1 MSSFVRSVGAAGR
14 GLSRVLPVVVLILA
28 VAGGAAA
35 QTGPQPYVP
44 EVGQEGKDVIW
55 VPTEQS
61 LVQRMLDIAKV
72 TPQDYL
78 IDLGSGD
85 GRTVI
90 AAAKRGLRAHGIEFN
105 PKMVTLARDNA
116 AKAGVTGRATFER
129 GDIFEKDFSKADILT
144 MFLLDEINERL
155 RPKILEM
162 KPGTRVV
169 TNTFSMGDWPADDTA
184 HISNC
189 QDFCTTML
197 WIVPAKVEGTWRLGD
212 RELRLKQEFQ
222 MLRGTLG
229 AASISAARLR
239 GVEIT
244 FVANGVQYKGTVSG
258 KEISG
263 KSNDAAASSWT
274 ATRQ

>member
-1 MSSFVRSVGAAGR
+1 MSFRFSGIGRALAAVACI
-14 GLSRVLPVVVLILA
+14 LSL
-28 VAGGAAA
+28 AGGAAA
-35 QTGPQPYVP
+35 QTAPQPYVP

-55 VPTEQS
+55 VPTDQS
-61 LVQRMLDIAKV
+61 LVQRMLDLAKV
-72 TPQDYL
+72 APQDYL

-105 PKMVTLARDNA
+105 PKMVTFARDNA
-116 AKAGVTGRATFER
+116 AKAGVTSRATFEQ
-129 GDIFEKDFSKADILT
+129 GDIFEKDFSKADVLT

-184 HISNC
+184 QIANC

-197 WIVPAKVEGTWRLGD
+197 WVVPAKVGGTWRMGD
-212 RELRLKQEFQ
+212 RELTLKQEYQ
-222 MLRGTLG
+222 MLSGTMG
-229 AASISAARLR
+229 AAPISAARMR
-239 GVEIT
+239 GAEIT
-244 FVANGVQYKGTVSG
+244 FVADGIQYKGTVSG
-258 KEISG
+258 KTMSG
-263 KSNDAAASSWT
+263 QSNDPASSKWV